1 MGMEGMERAEGGRRA
16 LVKPQAGWRLS
27 ALAAGA
33 AAMLAVVGCGGSS
46 GTPAASTPKPVI
58 IGLITKTDANP
69 FFVKMREGAQSEA
82 RAKGAVLVTGAGNAS
97 DDAAGQITALEN
109 MVSIGAKAILITPV
123 SAGVTAA
130 IKKARSQ
137 GVLVIAL
144 DSPTDPVDAA
154 DALFATDNSVAGKL
168 IGQYAKAAMTG
179 KTVKIAMLDEAPGST
194 VGKLR
199 HDGFL
204 AGYGI
209 PGTDPQVVCVGNGGG
224 NQPDSQTAME
234 NCLTKDPGINVL
246 YTINEPSAFGAYKAL
261 QNRGKQGQVLIVSVD
276 GGCAGVG
283 GVVDGRIAATSQQYP
298 LKMAALGV
306 DAGVDFATTGKRV
319 SGYTDTGVTLITD
332 KPQTGVDS
340 KDTKFGLANCWG

>member
-1 MGMEGMERAEGGRRA
+1 MGSEATGSAAGGGRA
-16 LVKPQAGWRLS
+16 LTRGGGWRWS

-46 GTPAASTPKPVI
+46 GTTASSTPKPVI

-123 SAGVTAA
+123 SAGVNAA

-154 DALFATDNSVAGKL
+154 DALFATDNMVAGKL

-199 HDGFL
+199 HNGFL
-204 AGYGI
+204 SGYGI
-209 PGTDPQVVCVGNGGG
+209 ADGDAHIVCLGNGGG
-224 NQPDSQTAME
+224 NQPESQTAME
-234 NCLTKDPGINVL
+234 NCL
-246 YTINEPSAFGAYKAL
+246 
-261 QNRGKQGQVLIVSVD
+261 
-276 GGCAGVG
+276 
-283 GVVDGRIAATSQQYP
+283 
-298 LKMAALGV
+298 
-306 DAGVDFATTGKRV
+306 
-319 SGYTDTGVTLITD
+319 
-332 KPQTGVDS
+332 
-340 KDTKFGLANCWG
+340 